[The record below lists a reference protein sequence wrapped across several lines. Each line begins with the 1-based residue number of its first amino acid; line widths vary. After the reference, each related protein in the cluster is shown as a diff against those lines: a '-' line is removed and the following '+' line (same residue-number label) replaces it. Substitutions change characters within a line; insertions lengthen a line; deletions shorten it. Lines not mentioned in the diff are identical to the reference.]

1 MNFLGLTSFTVEP
14 IRCLTV
20 LMITNV
26 KEQKKFENFPNTNT
40 LQPVKI

>member
-1 MNFLGLTSFTVEP
+1 MNFLGLIFFTVEP
-14 IRCLTV
+14 IRCYIV

-26 KEQKKFENFPNTNT
+26 KKQKKFKNFPNTNT